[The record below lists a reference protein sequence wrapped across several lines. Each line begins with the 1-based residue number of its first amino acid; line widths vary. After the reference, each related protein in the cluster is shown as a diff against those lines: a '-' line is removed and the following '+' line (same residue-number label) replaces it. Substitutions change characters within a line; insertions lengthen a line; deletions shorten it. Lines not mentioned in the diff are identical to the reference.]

1 METIFIMLIYFIPTM
16 VAMKYDA
23 EGENNNF
30 GAVVF
35 INILLGWT
43 GIGWLFALFLAT
55 RTFSD

>member
-1 METIFIMLIYFIPTM
+1 MKTIFIMFIYFIPTM
-16 VAMKYDA
+16 VAMKYDT
-23 EGENNNF
+23 ERKNNNF

-35 INILLGWT
+35 INTLLGWT